1 LQEDHATTVR
11 QTATTNARFPAAG
24 RLFTALF
31 LAVLAVSCTPKT
43 IPPPQPTGYGPLEG
57 IASWYGDD
65 FHGRKT
71 SSGERYN
78 MYKLTAAHKTMPL
91 GSRVRVTRLDNGREV
106 EVKINDRG
114 PFVEGRIIDLSYGAA
129 IRLDMVRDGVAQVK
143 ITVLSFPEG
152 TPAAPSPS
160 AGPVPSERPVSPE
173 PSSYVPGG
181 EYWIQVGSFV
191 NPRNA
196 EWLREQLM
204 GAFPEAE
211 VSRSEVGGTVRYR
224 VRIGPHSSRDEAGM
238 GLEVL
243 ADYGFTGVVTEN

>member
-1 LQEDHATTVR
+1 MTPATTMS
-11 QTATTNARFPAAG
+11 ARFPAAG

-31 LAVLAVSCTPKT
+31 LTVLTAACAPKT
-43 IPPPQPTGYGPLEG
+43 IPPTQPTGYGPLEG

-91 GSRVRVTRLDNGREV
+91 GSRVRVTRLDNDREV

-129 IRLDMVRDGVAQVK
+129 IRLDMVRDGVARVK
-143 ITVLSFPEG
+143 ITVLSLPEG
-152 TPAAPSPS
+152 TQPAPPPT
-160 AGPVPSERPVSPE
+160 AGPVPAGKPVSRGP
-173 PSSYVPGG
+173 PGYVPGEG
-181 EYWIQVGSFV
+181 YWIQVGSFV

-196 EWLREQLM
+196 EWLREQLA
-204 GAFPEAE
+204 GTFPDAAIF
-211 VSRSEVGGTVRYR
+211 RSEVGGTVRHR
-224 VRIGPHSSRDEAGM
+224 VRIGPYSSRDEARM

-243 ADYGFTGVVTEN
+243 SDYGFTGLVTEN